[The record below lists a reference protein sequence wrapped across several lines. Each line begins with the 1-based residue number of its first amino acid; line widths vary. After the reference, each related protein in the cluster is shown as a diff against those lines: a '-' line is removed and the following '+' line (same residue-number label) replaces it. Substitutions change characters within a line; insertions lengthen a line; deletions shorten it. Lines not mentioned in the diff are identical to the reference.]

1 MNDVVMIYMYM
12 YTSCELL
19 YFGARFKSLQVVVGV
34 GHVPSVFERVPIGL
48 LRISLPP
55 LLVPYVG
62 QVTPRCKIQL
72 IVSYIFGPDTTINN
86 GGEKLMAYQHPT
98 KNPQS
103 SNR

>member
-1 MNDVVMIYMYM
+1 MNDVVMLYMYM

-34 GHVPSVFERVPIGL
+34 GHVPSVFEGVPIGL

-62 QVTPRCKIQL
+62 QVTPRCKIQQ